1 MSAALS
7 NPSRADCIGL
17 DRQDALA
24 PLRDQ
29 FVIPEGVLY
38 LDGNSLGVLP
48 RATAKRVQHAIE
60 HDWGQGLIRSWNDA
74 GWIDLPRLVGNKIAR
89 LVGADG
95 DDLMACDSTSVN
107 LFKVLAAA
115 LSIQASDQPARRIIV
130 SERGNFPTD
139 LYIAEGLCHLL
150 GGSAGAPEYRLH
162 LVDGPQQ
169 LEAALALQPAVV
181 MLTQVD
187 YRTGAM
193 HDMAAVTAKIHAAGA
208 LAVWDLAHS
217 AGALP
222 VALDRDGADFAIG
235 CGYKYLNGGP
245 GAPAFVWTARRHQAR
260 ALQPLS
266 GWFGHAEPF
275 RFEPGYRAADGITR
289 YLAGTPAVLGMIAL
303 DAGIDSVLAAEAHG
317 GMAALRAKSLAL
329 AELFITLV
337 QTGKSGEVLQ
347 LITPESP
354 ARRGSQVSF
363 RAGQQLGD
371 GYPLM
376 QALIARGVIGDFR
389 APDILRFGLTPL
401 YLRFCDVFDAA
412 AILNQLIE
420 SREWDQPQFHVR
432 AAVT

>member
-1 MSAALS
+1 MSATLS
-7 NPSRADCIGL
+7 LPSREECLEL
-17 DRQDALA
+17 DRQDVLG
-24 PLRDQ
+24 PVRDQ
-29 FVIPEGVLY
+29 FVVPDGVLY

-48 RATAKRVQHAIE
+48 RATARRVQQAIE

-74 GWIDLPRLVGNKIAR
+74 GWVDLPRQVGNKIAR
-89 LVGADG
+89 LVGASG

-115 LSIQASDQPARRIIV
+115 LSIQSIDQPSRRVIV

-139 LYIAEGLCHLL
+139 LYIAEGLCQLL
-150 GGSAGAPEYRLH
+150 GGATASAQYRLQ
-162 LVDGPQQ
+162 LVDNTQE
-169 LEAALALQPAVV
+169 LEAALAAKPAVV

-193 HDMAAVTAKIHAAGA
+193 HDMASVTARIHEAGA

-222 VALDRDGADFAIG
+222 VELDRSGADFAIG

-245 GAPAFVWTARRHQAR
+245 GAPAFVWTARRHQPR
-260 ALQPLS
+260 TVQPLS

-275 RFEPGYRAADGITR
+275 RFEPGYRAAEGIKR

-303 DAGIDSVLAAEAHG
+303 DAGVDSVLAAEAVG
-317 GMAALRAKSLAL
+317 GMPALRAKSLAL
-329 AELFITLV
+329 AELFINLV
-337 QTGKSGEVLQ
+337 QGGSAGEVLH
-347 LITPESP
+347 LITPRDS
-354 ARRGSQVSF
+354 AARGSQVSF
-363 RAGQQLGD
+363 KASQELGD
-371 GYPLM
+371 GYALM

-401 YLRFCDVFDAA
+401 YLRYSDVFDAA

-420 SREWDQPQFHVR
+420 TRAWDQPQFHVR

>member
-1 MSAALS
+1 MSATLS
-7 NPSRADCIGL
+7 VPSREACLAL
-17 DRQDALA
+17 DRTDALA
-24 PLRDQ
+24 PLRGQ
-29 FVIPEGVLY
+29 FVIPKGVLY

-48 RATAKRVQHAIE
+48 HATAKRVQQAIE

-74 GWIDLPRLVGNKIAR
+74 GWVDLPRQVGHKIAR

-115 LSIQASDQPARRIIV
+115 LSIQAIDQPHRQVIV

-150 GGSAGAPEYRLH
+150 GGGVDSRSYSLQ
-162 LVDGPQQ
+162 LVDNHDE
-169 LEAALALQPAVV
+169 LDAALALQPAVV

-193 HDMAAVTAKIHAAGA
+193 HDMAAVTAKIHHAGA

-222 VALDRDGADFAIG
+222 VELDRSGADFAIG

-245 GAPAFVWTARRHQAR
+245 GAPAFVWTAKRQQSR

-275 RFEPGYRAADGITR
+275 RFEPGYRAAEGIKR

-303 DAGIDSVLAAEAHG
+303 DAGVDSVLAAEAYG

-329 AELFITLV
+329 AELFITLI
-337 QTGKSGEVLQ
+337 QGSKSAEVLK
-347 LITPESP
+347 LITPR
-354 ARRGSQVSF
+354 AGAARGSQVSF
-363 RAGQQLGD
+363 KASPELGD

-401 YLRFCDVFDAA
+401 YLRYCDVFDAA
-412 AILNQLIE
+412 AILNHLIE
-420 SREWDQPQFHVR
+420 TREWDQPQFHVR